1 MKRRRKRTAPQGSFE
16 WPVPDV
22 TAIGDYL
29 PGRISERDRATLNN
43 TLPPKIDREKLWREL
58 EPVIR
63 ETRSAKNIISVL
75 KAEVEALESAQ
86 RKLAP
91 YVEAA
96 ALQRVQARIA
106 GLQDALRY
114 YGNIAERRKIQARFK
129 RFRILRAWQAAGG
142 RLTVETPDN
151 PDGVTRAQRRG
162 RGTPSGPLVQYFRT
176 ALRVICRKDLKPETV
191 KSLLY
196 RDYNEHSHFQMISAS
211 LAGSGKI

>member
-114 YGNIAERRKIQARFK
+114 YGNIAERRKIQADLRDFASCVPGK
-129 RFRILRAWQAAGG
+129 RRAAGS
-142 RLTVETPDN
+142 RS
-151 PDGVTRAQRRG
+151 RRP
-162 RGTPSGPLVQYFRT
+162 TIRT
-176 ALRVICRKDLKPETV
+176 ASPER
-191 KSLLY
+191 SEEDGA
-196 RDYNEHSHFQMISAS
+196 RQADR
-211 LAGSGKI
+211 